1 MNLYLLAAIEWA
13 IMLAAIIILYP
24 IIHFMGLLGLFLA
37 FVGFELHLIWHRID
51 RERKQEKKRP
61 EQNKS

>member
-24 IIHFMGLLGLFLA
+24 IIGFMGLLGLFLA

-51 RERKQEKKRP
+51 RERKQEKKKL
-61 EQNKS
+61 Q

>member
-37 FVGFELHLIWHRID
+37 FVGFELHLIWHRTD
-51 RERKQEKKRP
+51 RERKQEKKRQ
-61 EQNKS
+61 EQDKS